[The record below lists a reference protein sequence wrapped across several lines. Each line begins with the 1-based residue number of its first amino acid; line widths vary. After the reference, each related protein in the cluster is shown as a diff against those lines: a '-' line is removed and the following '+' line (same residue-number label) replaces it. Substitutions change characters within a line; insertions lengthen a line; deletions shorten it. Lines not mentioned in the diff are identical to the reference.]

1 MLLMVIG
8 RGAGGTFGMTVLN
21 PPRRTSDSSNMALE
35 FPEGFPFNRKPA
47 EQVVEP
53 AAAAEPTTATIAAAD
68 AIAQSVA
75 QAVVQAVTAQSAVV
89 AAAPPADT
97 TVSAATSAEP
107 VAGTVAAAREAAL
120 TRTEAGLPPGMKDRR
135 RVPRQTLVAKTTVRS
150 EAQLTVVA
158 AGFVSNISMMG
169 VGFHTRKPLV
179 VGEKY
184 QIRLE
189 VGPMKW
195 ASRLRVITC
204 RQNGDTYD
212 VGAEFVGNEL
222 ATRSRRVLAA

>member
-1 MLLMVIG
+1 
-8 RGAGGTFGMTVLN
+8 
-21 PPRRTSDSSNMALE
+21 MALE

-47 EQVVEP
+47 EPAVEP
-53 AAAAEPTTATIAAAD
+53 AAAEAPVDAPATEPVTATAAIAAAD
-68 AIAQSVA
+68 VIAQSVA
-75 QAVVQAVTAQSAVV
+75 QSVVQAVVQAVAAQ
-89 AAAPPADT
+89 PPAAQPAAVT
-97 TVSAATSAEP
+97 PAATEPAAISEP

-120 TRTEAGLPPGMKDRR
+120 ARTEGGPPPGMAERR

-150 EAQLTVVA
+150 ESQLAVVA

-169 VGFHTRKPLV
+169 VGFHTRRPLA

-195 ASRLRVITC
+195 ASRLRIISC
-204 RQNGDTYD
+204 RPNGDAYD
-212 VGAEFVGNEL
+212 IGAEFVGNEL
-222 ATRSRRVLAA
+222 ATLSRRELAA